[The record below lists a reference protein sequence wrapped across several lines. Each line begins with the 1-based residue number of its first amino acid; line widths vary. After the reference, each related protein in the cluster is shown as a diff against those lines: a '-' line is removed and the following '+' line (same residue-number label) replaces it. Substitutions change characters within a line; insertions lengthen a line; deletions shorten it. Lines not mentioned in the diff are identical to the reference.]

1 MGKNKRSML
10 TRQRNLKKSK
20 MLKIRVKRL
29 TKNNHKSKRNNK
41 MPLIKPFNRNRLL
54 KKKI

>member
-1 MGKNKRSML
+1 MSML
-10 TRQRNLKKSK
+10 TRQRNLRKSK
-20 MLKIRVKRL
+20 MLKIRVKKL